1 MWLMVDSKNELDVG
15 LEKILK
21 EVFQVE
27 KIDLNLSMDEIPEW
41 DSFKHYELIVAVE
54 KEFQIKFKIADAIEI
69 ISTLILKN
77 KILKYLNEK

>member
-1 MWLMVDSKNELDVG
+1 MVDSKNELDLR

-27 KIDLNLSMDEIPEW
+27 KINLSLSMDEISEW

-54 KEFQIKFKIADAIEI
+54 NEFEIKLKIADTMAITSIPI
-69 ISTLILKN
+69 IKS
-77 KILKYLNEK
+77 KILTYLNEK

>member
-1 MWLMVDSKNELDVG
+1 MADPKIDLDAR

-27 KIDLNLSMDEIPEW
+27 KIDLNLSMDEIPNW
-41 DSFKHYELIVAVE
+41 DSFKHYELIIAVE
-54 KEFQIKFKIADAIEI
+54 NEFKIKLEIADTIEI
-69 ISTLILKN
+69 ISIPIIKS

>member
-1 MWLMVDSKNELDVG
+1 MVDSKTDLDVR

-21 EVFQVE
+21 EIFQVE

-54 KEFQIKFKIADAIEI
+54 NEFKIKLKIADTMAITSIPI
-69 ISTLILKN
+69 IKS
-77 KILKYLNEK
+77 KISKYLNEK

>member
-1 MWLMVDSKNELDVG
+1 MVDSKTDLDAR

-27 KIDLNLSMDEIPEW
+27 KIDLNFLMDEIPEW
-41 DSFKHYELIVAVE
+41 DSFKHYELIIAIE
-54 KEFQIKFKIADAIEI
+54 NEFKIKFKITDTTEI
-69 ISTLILKN
+69 TSVPIIKS

>member
-1 MWLMVDSKNELDVG
+1 MVDSNNELDLR

-21 EVFQVE
+21 KVFQVE
-27 KIDLNLSMDEIPEW
+27 KIELNLSMDEIPEW

-69 ISTLILKN
+69 ISILILKN

>member
-1 MWLMVDSKNELDVG
+1 MVDSNNELDLR

-21 EVFQVE
+21 KVFQVE
-27 KIDLNLSMDEIPEW
+27 NIELNLSMDEIPEW

-69 ISTLILKN
+69 ISILILKN

>member
-1 MWLMVDSKNELDVG
+1 MVDSETDLDVR

-21 EVFQVE
+21 EIFQVE

-54 KEFQIKFKIADAIEI
+54 NEFKIKLKIADTMAITSIPI
-69 ISTLILKN
+69 IKS

>member
-1 MWLMVDSKNELDVG
+1 MVDPKIDLDAR

-27 KIDLNLSMDEIPEW
+27 KIDLNLSMDEIPKW
-41 DSFKHYELIVAVE
+41 DSFKHYELIIAVE
-54 KEFQIKFKIADAIEI
+54 NEFKIKLEVADTIEI
-69 ISTLILKN
+69 ISIPIIKS

>member
-1 MWLMVDSKNELDVG
+1 MTDSKTDLDIK

-27 KIDLNLSMDEIPEW
+27 KIDLNFSMDEIPEW
-41 DSFKHYELIVAVE
+41 DSFKHYEVIIAIE
-54 KEFQIKFKIADAIEI
+54 NEFKIKLSMSDTIEI
-69 ISTLILKN
+69 ISIPIIKS

>member
-1 MWLMVDSKNELDVG
+1 MSDSKTDLDAR

-27 KIDLNLSMDEIPEW
+27 KINLNFSMDEIPEW
-41 DSFKHYELIVAVE
+41 NSFKHYELIIAVE
-54 KEFQIKFKIADAIEI
+54 NEFKIKLEIADTIEI
-69 ISTLILKN
+69 ISIPIIKS

>member
-1 MWLMVDSKNELDVG
+1 MVDSKKELDVR

-54 KEFQIKFKIADAIEI
+54 KEFKIKFKITDAIEI
-69 ISTLILKN
+69 TSIPVIKS
-77 KILKYLNEK
+77 KILKRLNEK

>member
-1 MWLMVDSKNELDVG
+1 MVDPKIDLDAR

-41 DSFKHYELIVAVE
+41 DSFKHYELIIAVE
-54 KEFQIKFKIADAIEI
+54 NEFKIKLEIADTIEI
-69 ISTLILKN
+69 ISIPIIKS

>member
-1 MWLMVDSKNELDVG
+1 MVDHKIDLDAR

-27 KIDLNLSMDEIPEW
+27 KIDLNLSMDEIPKW
-41 DSFKHYELIVAVE
+41 DSFKHYELIIAVE
-54 KEFQIKFKIADAIEI
+54 NEFKIKLEITDTIEI
-69 ISTLILKN
+69 ISIPIIKS

>member
-1 MWLMVDSKNELDVG
+1 MVDSKTDLDAR

-27 KIDLNLSMDEIPEW
+27 KIDLNFSMDEIPEW
-41 DSFKHYELIVAVE
+41 NSFKHYELIIAVE
-54 KEFQIKFKIADAIEI
+54 NEFKIKLEIADTIEI
-69 ISTLILKN
+69 ISIPIIKS

>member
-1 MWLMVDSKNELDVG
+1 MTDSKTDLDIK

-27 KIDLNLSMDEIPEW
+27 KIDHNFSMDEIPEW
-41 DSFKHYELIVAVE
+41 DSFKHYEVIIAIE
-54 KEFQIKFKIADAIEI
+54 NEFKIKLSISDTIEI
-69 ISTLILKN
+69 ISIPIIKS

>member
-1 MWLMVDSKNELDVG
+1 MIDYKNDLDVR

-27 KIDLNLSMDEIPEW
+27 KIDLNFSMDEIPEW
-41 DSFKHYELIVAVE
+41 DSFKHYEVIIAIE
-54 KEFQIKFKIADAIEI
+54 NEFKIKLSISDTIEI
-69 ISTLILKN
+69 VSIPIIKS

>member
-1 MWLMVDSKNELDVG
+1 MVDSKTVLDAR

-41 DSFKHYELIVAVE
+41 DSFKHYELIIAVE
-54 KEFQIKFKIADAIEI
+54 NEFKIKLEIADTIEI
-69 ISTLILKN
+69 ISIPIIKS

>member
-1 MWLMVDSKNELDVG
+1 MVDSKKELDVR

-27 KIDLNLSMDEIPEW
+27 KINLSLSMDEISEW
-41 DSFKHYELIVAVE
+41 DSFKHYEVVTAVE
-54 KEFQIKFKIADAIEI
+54 NEFKIKLSIADTIAITSI
-69 ISTLILKN
+69 PMIKS

>member
-1 MWLMVDSKNELDVG
+1 MSDSKTDLDAR

-41 DSFKHYELIVAVE
+41 DSFKHYELIIAVE
-54 KEFQIKFKIADAIEI
+54 NEFKIKLEIADTIEI
-69 ISTLILKN
+69 ISIPIIKS